1 MTVLK
6 YIFWN
11 ILETFLRFIP
21 ISCKTGCFPIG
32 NPGPDSPVFLTGN
45 FHLTVLRVKRALRK
59 MDAHLLV
66 ADSGGINVWCASTG
80 GHLTNHSVISALKT
94 SGVMNKVNHRR
105 IFLPQLAA
113 SGVEGK
119 TIFEKTGWKIIWGP
133 VYAGDIPSFLEKSEK
148 EIERLR
154 CIRFPLLQR
163 MEMAAAWAFWIT
175 LVLFPVCLIFWK
187 ERSLGLVVLI
197 WSVSGLVFLAFPV
210 WERLRSFRAGRPAG
224 FFPVFGVLLFGLV
237 AFLYIF
243 GNPAFK
249 DLLFWGTSLS
259 VLTLVLL
266 IDLPGSTPVLKS
278 RFHQERTYTIAVDS
292 KSCRADALCQQV
304 CPCCCLEVDHR
315 IHCVTV
321 PRLDRCVQ
329 CGACIVQCPFDA
341 LAFEDQK
348 GNRIDPQVIR
358 DHKLGLTGKR
368 HKAVMPSR

>member
-11 ILETFLRFIP
+11 IIETFLRFIP
-21 ISCKTGCFPIG
+21 IPIKTGWFPIG

-94 SGVMNKVNHRR
+94 SGIMNKVNHRR
-105 IFLPQLAA
+105 VFLPQLAA

-119 TIFEKTGWKIIWGP
+119 TILEKTGWKIIWGP
-133 VYAGDIPSFLEKSEK
+133 VYAGDIPSFLERSEK
-148 EIERLR
+148 EIEPLR
-154 CIRFPLLQR
+154 RIRFPLLQR
-163 MEMAAAWAFWIT
+163 LEMAAAWAFWIT
-175 LVLFPVCLIFWK
+175 LVLLPLSLFFWK

-197 WSVSGLVFLAFPV
+197 WSVSGVIFLGYPV
-210 WERLRSFRAGRPAG
+210 WERFRSFRAWPSAG
-224 FFPVFGVLLFGLV
+224 SFLVFAVLLLGLF
-237 AFLYIF
+237 ASLLIF
-243 GNPAFK
+243 EKSALK
-249 DLLFWGTSLS
+249 DLLFWGISLS

-278 RFHQERTYTIAVDS
+278 RFHQERTYTVAVDS
-292 KSCRADALCQQV
+292 KRCKADGYCQLV
-304 CPCCCLEVDHR
+304 CPCGCFEVDHR
-315 IHCVTV
+315 IRCVTV
-321 PRLDRCVQ
+321 TGLDRCVL

-341 LAFEDQK
+341 LAFYDRK

-358 DHKLGLTGKR
+358 DHKLGLSGKR
-368 HKAVMPSR
+368 HKTVMP